1 MDDPTSYDGMKQ
13 RMLIK
18 WNANSASTSGCGE
31 SLGQFGHIGCIK
43 QIMAESFVK
52 REKKVKQL
60 DTVEFLK
67 ECQVSHQ
74 PV

>member
-1 MDDPTSYDGMKQ
+1 
-13 RMLIK
+13 MLIK
-18 WNANSASTSGCGE
+18 WNANSASTSGCGG

-43 QIMAESFVK
+43 QIMAESFFK
-52 REKKVKQL
+52 REKVKQL